1 MSKKGTR
8 QRRRLKTPP
17 PSGRKPSLNLAPRD
31 VEAMAEELV
40 AYHREFRDLFQRR
53 EQREWSQFYLQGQ
66 LADIE
71 RKTIE
76 PMVLAL
82 KGADRNAVRAGQYFI
97 GAGNLDDEAMLQRH
111 QELVAET
118 LGDADGVVIV
128 DGSGFPKQG
137 QHSVG
142 VARQYCGVL
151 GKVANCQEGVF
162 AVYAGPQGYTF
173 LDRRLY
179 LPESWFAADH
189 TEHWKQCGIPETVE
203 FQSEPA
209 LALEML
215 QGLVER
221 DAVPFRWVT
230 ADERFGRDPVFPP
243 SRTAGTRWTAFLRW
257 RSTIWPKC
265 PSRRAV
271 GEVRRWSKRPAPAS
285 AVGRGCDRGLR
296 SPHPRRGKPG
306 AWRWTCLPAPG
317 NATRSKKA
325 ARVPSWR
332 SLHSNV

>member
-40 AYHREFRDLFQRR
+40 AYHREFHDQFQRR
-53 EQREWSQFYLQGQ
+53 EQREWSQFYQRGQ

-71 RKTIE
+71 RKTVE

-82 KGADRNAVRAGQYFI
+82 KGADRNAVRAGQHFI
-97 GAGNLDDEAMLQRH
+97 SAGNLDDEATLQRH

-118 LGDADGVVIV
+118 LGGPDGVVIV

-173 LDRRLY
+173 PDRRLN

-189 TEHWKQCGIPETVE
+189 AARRKQCGIPETVA

-215 QGLVER
+215 QGLAER
-221 DAVPFRWVT
+221 EAVPFRWVT

-265 PSRRAV
+265 RSRPVPGAV
-271 GEVRRWSKRPAPAS
+271 SRWLKRPAPAV
-285 AVGRGCDRGLR
+285 AVGRGSDRDWRG
-296 SPHPRRGKPG
+296 PHPKHKKRG
-306 AWRWTCLPAPG
+306 AWRRTCLPAPG
-317 NATRSKKA
+317 SATRSKKA

-332 SLHSNV
+332 SFLSNV